1 MRRRIPYL
9 PGTEL
14 ADCGAA
20 SLAMAMAYFGKRVPL
35 EAIREVV
42 GTGRDGVDGQS
53 LAEAARWFGLHA
65 RGVQAD
71 LGELDLLPTGSLLFW
86 ELNHFVVLERVTR
99 RGVWL
104 VDPAAGR
111 LHASWERFGH
121 AFSGVAIE
129 LQPGEEFIPG
139 RQRDRQR
146 WRHARHLCTERGLLT
161 RVLGTSLVLRLLG
174 LALPLLT
181 AALVDRIVPRGD
193 HSLLTVVAVA
203 MTAMTG
209 ATFATSW
216 LRARLL
222 LQLRTRVDLRI
233 ATGFLEHLLALPYT
247 FHLRRSA
254 GDLMLRLRSNA
265 VVRELLTT
273 SVLSSL
279 LDGVLVVGYLA
290 AILVIWPGLGLL
302 VAGLGALQIAV
313 LILAR
318 RSNQR
323 LAAEGLQAEAKTHS
337 YAYQVF
343 TGIGTLKAAGAEG
356 RAAEQWS
363 NLFVDEL
370 NTSVARGRLTAL
382 VEAAFSAL
390 HIGSPL
396 VILCYGA
403 TRVLDG
409 HLSLG
414 TLLAL
419 AALAAGFLE
428 PLATLMTTGFQL
440 QLLGTY
446 LDRINDVLDAPRE
459 QEGQPVR
466 RAPTLS
472 GHIAAEQISFR
483 YAPRGPLVID
493 DVSVRIEPGQTVAI
507 VGRSGSGKTTLAHLL
522 LGLYQPGHGRV
533 LHDHL
538 DLATLDVRTVRGQLG
553 MVTQDPYLFGVSIR
567 QNIAFTHP
575 AAELDTVQRVA
586 QLACIADD
594 IEAMPMGYDT
604 MLVDGGAS
612 LSGGQRQRLALARA
626 LVTSPRILLLDEATS
641 ALDAI
646 TETAVYANLATLN
659 ATVIVV
665 AHRLSTIVDADQILV
680 MDHGR
685 LIEHGT
691 HHTLL
696 YRGGL
701 YTQLVAAQLTA
712 ADPTGQLTAATAQ

>member
-20 SLAMAMAYFGKRVPL
+20 SLAMAMAYFGKPVPL
-35 EAIREVV
+35 EAVREVV
-42 GTGRDGVDGQS
+42 GTGRDGADGQS
-53 LAEAARWFGLHA
+53 LVEAARWFGLHA

-71 LGELDLLPTGSLLFW
+71 LDELDLLPTGSLLFW
-86 ELNHFVVLERVTR
+86 ELNHFVVLERATR
-99 RGVWL
+99 RGVWI

-129 LQPGEEFIPG
+129 LQPGQSFTSG
-139 RQRDRQR
+139 RRRPR
-146 WRHARHLCTERGLLT
+146 RIWRHARHLFTERGLLAQ
-161 RVLGTSLVLRLLG
+161 VLGMSVVLRLLG

-181 AALVDRIVPRGD
+181 GVLVDRIVPRGD
-193 HSLLTVVAVA
+193 HSLLTVVALAMAAMAVA
-203 MTAMTG
+203 TL
-209 ATFATSW
+209 ATSW

-222 LQLRTRVDLRI
+222 LQLRTKVDLRT
-233 ATGFLEHLLALPYT
+233 AVGFLEHLLALPYP

-273 SVLSSL
+273 GVLSSL

-290 AILVIWPGLGLL
+290 AILALWPGLGLL
-302 VAGLGALQIAV
+302 VGGLGALQVGV
-313 LILAR
+313 LMLAR

-363 NLFVDEL
+363 SLFVDEL

-382 VEAAFSAL
+382 VDAATSTLLTA
-390 HIGSPL
+390 SPL
-396 VILCYGA
+396 MILCYGA

-428 PLATLMTTGFQL
+428 PLATLVAAGFQL
-440 QLLGTY
+440 QLLGSY
-446 LDRINDVLDAPRE
+446 LDRINDVLDTPRE
-459 QEGQPVR
+459 QEGLHVR
-466 RAPTLS
+466 RAPPLS
-472 GHIAAEQISFR
+472 GHIVAERVSFR
-483 YAPRGPLVID
+483 YAPRGPLVVD
-493 DVSVRIEPGQTVAI
+493 DVSVRIEPGHIVAI

-538 DLATLDVRTVRGQLG
+538 DLAALDVRTVRAQLG

-575 AAELDTVQRVA
+575 AVAFDKVQHAAR
-586 QLACIADD
+586 LACIAND

-626 LVTSPRILLLDEATS
+626 LVASPRILLLDEATS

-646 TETAVYANLATLN
+646 TETAIYANLATLN
-659 ATVIVV
+659 TTSIVV
-665 AHRLSTIVDADQILV
+665 AHRLSTIMSADQILV
-680 MDHGR
+680 MEHGR
-685 LIEHGT
+685 LVEHGT

-696 YRGGL
+696 HRDGL
-701 YTQLVAAQLTA
+701 YTQLVTAQLTA
-712 ADPTGQLTAATAQ
+712 TYQTPQLTA

>member
-20 SLAMAMAYFGKRVPL
+20 SLAMAMAYFGKSVPR
-35 EAIREVV
+35 EAVREVV
-42 GTGRDGVDGQS
+42 GTGRDGADGQS
-53 LAEAARWFGLHA
+53 LVEAARWFGLHA

-71 LGELDLLPTGSLLFW
+71 LDELDLLPSGSLLFW
-86 ELNHFVVLERVTR
+86 ELNHFVVFERTTR
-99 RGVWL
+99 RGVWI

-111 LHASWERFGH
+111 LHASWEQFGY
-121 AFSGVAIE
+121 AFTGVAIE
-129 LQPGEEFIPG
+129 LRPGEAFIPG
-139 RQRDRQR
+139 RQRGRR
-146 WRHARHLCTERGLLT
+146 IWRHAHHLLTERGLLT
-161 RVLGTSLVLRLLG
+161 QVLGMSLVLRLLG

-181 AALVDRIVPRGD
+181 AALVDRIAPRGD
-193 HSLLTVVAVA
+193 HSLLTIVAIAMAA
-203 MTAMTG
+203 MTAG
-209 ATFATSW
+209 TFATSW

-222 LQLRTRVDLRI
+222 LQLRTRVDLRT
-233 ATGFLEHLLALPYT
+233 AAGFLEHLLALPYSY
-247 FHLRRSA
+247 HLHRSA
-254 GDLMLRLRSNA
+254 GDLMLRLRSNT

-273 SVLSSL
+273 SMLSSL
-279 LDGVLVVGYLA
+279 LDGVLVIGYLA
-290 AILVIWPGLGLL
+290 AILVIWPELGLI
-302 VAGLGALQIAV
+302 VGGLGAVQVGV
-313 LILAR
+313 LIAAR
-318 RSNQR
+318 SPNQR

-363 NLFVDEL
+363 SLFVDEL
-370 NTSVARGRLTAL
+370 NNSVARGRLTSL
-382 VEAAFSAL
+382 VEAAISTL
-390 HIGSPL
+390 STGSPL

-409 HLSLG
+409 GMSLG

-428 PLATLMTTGFQL
+428 PLATLVTTGFRL
-440 QLLGTY
+440 QLLRSY
-446 LDRINDVLDAPRE
+446 FERINDVLDTPRE
-459 QEGQPVR
+459 QEGLPVR
-466 RAPTLS
+466 RAPQLS

-483 YAPRGPLVID
+483 YAPCGPLVID
-493 DVSVRIEPGQTVAI
+493 DVSVCIEPGQTVAI
-507 VGRSGSGKTTLAHLL
+507 VGASGSGKTTLAHLL
-522 LGLYQPGHGRV
+522 LGLYQPGRGRV
-533 LHDHL
+533 FHDRL

-553 MVTQDPYLFGVSIR
+553 MVIQDPYLFGVSIR

-575 AAELDTVQRVA
+575 AAEFGTVQRA
-586 QLACIADD
+586 ARLACIADD

-626 LVTSPRILLLDEATS
+626 LVGSPRILLLDEATS

-646 TETAVYANLATLN
+646 TETAVYANLATLD
-659 ATVIVV
+659 ATIIVV
-665 AHRLSTIVDADQILV
+665 AHRLSTIVGADQILV
-680 MDHGR
+680 MDHGH
-685 LIEHGT
+685 LVEHGT
-691 HHTLL
+691 HHTLIR
-696 YRGGL
+696 RGGL

-712 ADPTGQLTAATAQ
+712 TDPTVQLTATTA